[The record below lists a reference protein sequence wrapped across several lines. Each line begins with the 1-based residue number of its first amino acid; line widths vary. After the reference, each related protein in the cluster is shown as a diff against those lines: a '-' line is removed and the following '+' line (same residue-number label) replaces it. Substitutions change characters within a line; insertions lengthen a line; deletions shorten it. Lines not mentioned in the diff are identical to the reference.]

1 MSSTS
6 LTIKVTQSS
15 LDWQQGFPRHYWG
28 VGGAEEWGVGSVR
41 AAVTRADNFLWERLE
56 GAGSSLGVGV
66 GGTEVIKRE
75 KEKAGRKRKE
85 RRGGKREKERA
96 EPRVFLPKVVGAP
109 EGSGQGWQP
118 FSGAAR
124 GERGEARRAC
134 SRAAL
139 PPASPGG
146 C

>member
-15 LDWQQGFPRHYWG
+15 LEWQQGFPRHY
-28 VGGAEEWGVGSVR
+28 WGVGSVR

-85 RRGGKREKERA
+85 RRGGKRE
-96 EPRVFLPKVVGAP
+96 
-109 EGSGQGWQP
+109 
-118 FSGAAR
+118 
-124 GERGEARRAC
+124 ERGWLNKN
-134 SRAAL
+134 SSIFGML
-139 PPASPGG
+139 
-146 C
+146 